1 MSTLYVRN
9 QDDFRAATESDI
21 LTQARDV
28 ISQHYRRGA
37 AVLSDERLTADYLQ
51 IHLVDFH
58 HEVFGLIH
66 LDARNRLIAVEHL
79 FRGTLTGANVY
90 PREVVRSVIQH
101 GSAGVVLF
109 HNYPSGVSEPIR
121 ADEAITHRIRDAL
134 ETIDVR
140 VHDHLIVGDPV
151 YSFSRAGH
159 RLPVQSHGTR
169 VGPSRQALRIRGRCD
184 SALHAAGPLDCPWGR
199 RAFCREATA

>member
-37 AVLSDERLTADYLQ
+37 AVLADERLTADYLQ

-109 HNYPSGVSEPIR
+109 HNHPSGVSEPSR

-134 ETIDVR
+134 DTIDVR

-151 YSFSRAGH
+151 YSFSRAG
-159 RLPVQSHGTR
+159 RL
-169 VGPSRQALRIRGRCD
+169 
-184 SALHAAGPLDCPWGR
+184 
-199 RAFCREATA
+199 

>member
-1 MSTLYVRN
+1 MDSCLDSEPAARVGGTPEASRLDSRPTIMTTLYVRN

-37 AVLSDERLTADYLQ
+37 AVLADERLTADYLQ

-90 PREVVRSVIQH
+90 PREVVRFVIQH
-101 GSAGVVLF
+101 GSAGW
-109 HNYPSGVSEPIR
+109 
-121 ADEAITHRIRDAL
+121 
-134 ETIDVR
+134 
-140 VHDHLIVGDPV
+140 
-151 YSFSRAGH
+151 YSFTIT
-159 RLPVQSHGTR
+159 LPVCRSRSGPMR
-169 VGPSRQALRIRGRCD
+169 PSRT
-184 SALHAAGPLDCPWGR
+184 
-199 RAFCREATA
+199 AFATHSKPSTCGFTII